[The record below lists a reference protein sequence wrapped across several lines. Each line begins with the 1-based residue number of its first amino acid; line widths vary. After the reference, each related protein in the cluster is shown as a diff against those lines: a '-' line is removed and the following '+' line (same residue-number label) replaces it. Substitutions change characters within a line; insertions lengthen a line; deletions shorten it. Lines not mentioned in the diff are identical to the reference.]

1 MVTHAEYLI
10 CSQCRV
16 VPNCSFSPAN
26 RRRTHSLMVS
36 TVSSAIIVW
45 TYIGSPAWKM
55 RERKSRAGAK
65 ITTMSGRTARQGRH
79 HLWCSPGRR
88 PDMLGFPTFSHA
100 RTKGTVTIIY
110 NGVRGLSA
118 EVFHFDWPRASGAM
132 SVGPCDAGQCCAD
145 EETYIGPAQ
154 LQGDS
159 NERFG

>member
-1 MVTHAEYLI
+1 VVTHAEYLI

-100 RTKGTVTIIY
+100 RTKGYGHNHLQWRTRIVRR
-110 NGVRGLSA
+110 GVSFRL
-118 EVFHFDWPRASGAM
+118 ASSLG
-132 SVGPCDAGQCCAD
+132 
-145 EETYIGPAQ
+145 
-154 LQGDS
+154 GDVS
-159 NERFG
+159 WTL